1 MITFS
6 KAAAALAFSALVLA
20 GASSAQAQ
28 TCLEQIVALQSQI
41 PQSQIDAIMNAV
53 PSQPQTIGAQ
63 TDRQP
68 TPGSVAAAEG
78 GRPELSGAV
87 AALNKAQNLQAAGD
101 REGCL
106 KAVEEA
112 RKLLEKK

>member
-6 KAAAALAFSALVLA
+6 KAAAALAFSGLVLA

-68 TPGSVAAAEG
+68 TPGSVAAAKAD
-78 GRPELSGAV
+78 GRSCP
-87 AALNKAQNLQAAGD
+87 
-101 REGCL
+101 
-106 KAVEEA
+106 A
-112 RKLLEKK
+112 RWPR